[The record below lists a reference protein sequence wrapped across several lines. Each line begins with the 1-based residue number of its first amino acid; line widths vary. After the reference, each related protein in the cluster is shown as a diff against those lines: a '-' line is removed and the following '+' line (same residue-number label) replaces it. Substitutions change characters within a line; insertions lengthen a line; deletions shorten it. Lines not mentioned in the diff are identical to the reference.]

1 MDWFLYDRDLRQDKV
16 KVSEVLSTGKE
27 EKSFSFFPV
36 FCN

>member
-1 MDWFLYDRDLRQDKV
+1 MDWFLHDRDLRQDRF

-36 FCN
+36 FSN